1 MLASPRPTFNNIV
14 LSLMP
19 VGGFEVDTRER
30 QKNLS
35 ALTES
40 NGTGHIW
47 SKFGDDMGEA
57 MAHTCLTYGLNMGCC
72 PTYQTHMEP
81 LCSIYCLLL
90 WGGYVFRKVPY
101 IIHSMWFGNGM
112 GVPHTNTIC
121 S

>member
-1 MLASPRPTFNNIV
+1 MHLPVHVQDLYQV
-14 LSLMP
+14 LH
-19 VGGFEVDTRER
+19 VTT
-30 QKNLS
+30 
-35 ALTES
+35 LTES
-40 NGTGHIW
+40 NGTGHMW

-57 MAHTCLTYGLNMGCC
+57 MAHMCLTYGLNMGCC